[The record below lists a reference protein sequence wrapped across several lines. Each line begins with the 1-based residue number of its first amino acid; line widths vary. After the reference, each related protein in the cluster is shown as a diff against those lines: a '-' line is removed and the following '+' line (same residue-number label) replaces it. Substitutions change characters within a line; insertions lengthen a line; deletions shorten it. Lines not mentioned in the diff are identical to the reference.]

1 MARSH
6 HEPEAS
12 TATGSHAPEPT
23 NPRPSR
29 PSLIPEEPEFN
40 LEYLRFAFQQ
50 DPKRLYEQILEAL
63 HQRDDAKAEAK
74 EQRVHLAKLS
84 LQNNSL

>member
-6 HEPEAS
+6 YELEAVPAASPHES
-12 TATGSHAPEPT
+12 T

-29 PSLIPEEPEFN
+29 PSLILKEPEFN

-50 DPKRLYEQILEAL
+50 DPKRLYKQILEAL
-63 HQRDDAKAEAK
+63 Y
-74 EQRVHLAKLS
+74 
-84 LQNNSL
+84 